1 MPDRKIAFIEDP
13 DGVFI
18 QLIQYLP
25 A

>member
-1 MPDRKIAFIEDP
+1 MPGRKIAFIEDP
-13 DGVFI
+13 DGVLI